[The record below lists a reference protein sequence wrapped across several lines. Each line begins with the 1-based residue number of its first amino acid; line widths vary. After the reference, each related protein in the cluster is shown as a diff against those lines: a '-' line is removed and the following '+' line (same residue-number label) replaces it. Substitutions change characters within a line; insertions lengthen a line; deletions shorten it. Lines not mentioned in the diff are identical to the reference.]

1 MKARNHVELMGNV
14 GANPE
19 VRTTTGGTTIANFQ
33 VATNYVY
40 TDRQSG
46 EKVERTEWHR
56 LVAFGKLAEIIRDHV
71 TKGTAVFVEG
81 RLQTRK
87 WEDSN
92 NVNRYTT
99 EIIIDGLHLLPGAPA
114 RGRNTAGLIGNV
126 GADPE
131 VRYTA
136 SGTAVANFQVATNFV
151 YKDRQSGESVE
162 KTEWHRLVAF
172 GKLAEIISE
181 RVTKGTAM
189 FVEGRLQT
197 RKWEDSDNVKRY
209 TTEIVVEDFS
219 RFANGNGKSNGN
231 GGSKGGPAPQAPEPT
246 APMDDFDDDIP
257 F

>member
-19 VRTTTGGTTIANFQ
+19 VRATTGGTTIANFQ
-33 VATNYVY
+33 VATNYTY

-46 EKVERTEWHR
+46 DRVEKTEWHR

-71 TKGTAVFVEG
+71 TKGTAVFAEG
-81 RLQTRK
+81 RIQTRK
-87 WEDSN
+87 WDDSN
-92 NVNRYTT
+92 NLTRYTT
-99 EIIIDGLHLLPGAPA
+99 EIIVDGLHLLPGAPA
-114 RGRNTAGLIGNV
+114 RGRNKAGLIGNV

-136 SGTAVANFQVATNFV
+136 SGTAVANLQVATNFS
-151 YKDRQSGESVE
+151 YTDRNSGDRVE

-172 GKLAEIISE
+172 GKLAEIIGE
-181 RVTKGTAM
+181 RVTKGTAL
-189 FVEGRLQT
+189 FAEGRLQT
-197 RKWEDSDNVKRY
+197 RQWEDSNNVKRY

-219 RFANGNGKSNGN
+219 RFANGNAKANGN
-231 GGSKGGPAPQAPEPT
+231 GGSQSGAGPAAEEPT
-246 APMDDFDDDIP
+246 APVDDFDDSIP

>member
-1 MKARNHVELMGNV
+1 MKARNHVEVMGNV
-14 GANPE
+14 GAKPE

-33 VATNYVY
+33 VATNHVY
-40 TDRQSG
+40 KDRQSG
-46 EKVERTEWHR
+46 DPVEKTEWHR
-56 LVAFGKLAEIIRDHV
+56 LVAFGKLAEIIGDHV
-71 TKGTAVFVEG
+71 TKGTAVFVDG
-81 RLQTRK
+81 RLQTRR
-87 WEDSN
+87 WEDAN
-92 NVNRYTT
+92 NVTRYTT
-99 EIIIDGLHLLPGAPA
+99 EIIVDGLHLLPGAPA
-114 RGRNTAGLIGNV
+114 RGRNKAGLIGNV

-151 YKDRQSGESVE
+151 YKDRQSGDPVE

-172 GKLAEIISE
+172 GKLAEIIRD
-181 RVTKGTAM
+181 RVAKGTAM

-197 RKWEDSDNVKRY
+197 RRWEDANNVKRY

-231 GGSKGGPAPQAPEPT
+231 GGQPSGPAPAAEEPT
-246 APMDDFDDDIP
+246 APVEDFDDDIP

>member
-1 MKARNHVELMGNV
+1 MKARNHVEVMGNV

-19 VRTTTGGTTIANFQ
+19 VRNTTGGTTIANFQ

-71 TKGTAVFVEG
+71 TKGTAVFVDG

-92 NVNRYTT
+92 NVKRYTT
-99 EIIIDGLHLLPGAPA
+99 EIIVDGLHLLPGAPA
-114 RGRNTAGLIGNV
+114 RGRNKAGLIGNV
-126 GADPE
+126 GGDPE
-131 VRYTA
+131 VRYTV
-136 SGTAVANFQVATNFV
+136 SGTAVANFQLATNFV
-151 YKDRQSGESVE
+151 TKDTE

-172 GKLAEIISE
+172 GKLAEIISD
-181 RVTKGTAM
+181 RVTRGTAM

-219 RFANGNGKSNGN
+219 RFANANGKPNGKSNGN
-231 GGSKGGPAPQAPEPT
+231 DGSQSGAWPTAPEPT
-246 APMDDFDDDIP
+246 APVDDFDDDIP